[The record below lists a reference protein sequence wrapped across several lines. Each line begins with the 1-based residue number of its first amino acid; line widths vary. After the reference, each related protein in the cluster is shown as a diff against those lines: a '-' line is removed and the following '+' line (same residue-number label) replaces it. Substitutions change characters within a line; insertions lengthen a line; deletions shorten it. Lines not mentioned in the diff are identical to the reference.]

1 MRILSLPSHSPLKRI
16 IALGLTAFLALSAA
30 SILIGCSSNDD
41 AQRIHELEAEVDR
54 LQSQQS
60 TNSTD
65 QQTNNPQQESAAVH
79 SDDATIQSLS
89 DRAEDLISRANAA
102 EVPDDRN
109 TRIDAFFSL
118 DSEFNQLEAELDS
131 YENQKETEYR
141 NGSLNWDQYRS
152 LELQIEQIEDR
163 MESSQNS
170 LELRFGIDD

>member
-1 MRILSLPSHSPLKRI
+1 MRTFSLPSRSPLKKT
-16 IALGLTAFLALSAA
+16 IALGLAAFLALSAA
-30 SILIGCSSNDD
+30 SILVGCSNNDD
-41 AQRIHELEAEVDR
+41 AQRIQELEAEVDR

-65 QQTNNPQQESAAVH
+65 QQASNSQQESAAVH

-102 EVPDDRN
+102 EVPDDSN
-109 TRIDAFFSL
+109 IRIDVFFSL
-118 DSEFNQLEAELDS
+118 DSEFNQLETELDS

-163 MESSQNS
+163 MENSQNS

>member
-1 MRILSLPSHSPLKRI
+1 MRILSLPSPSPLKRI

-30 SILIGCSSNDD
+30 SILVGCSSNDD

-60 TNSTD
+60 TNSTNK
-65 QQTNNPQQESAAVH
+65 QTNNPPQESAAVH

-102 EVPDDRN
+102 EAPDDSN

-118 DSEFNQLEAELDS
+118 DSEFNQLETELDS
-131 YENQKETEYR
+131 YENQKEAEYR

-152 LELQIEQIEDR
+152 LELQIEQIEGR
-163 MESSQNS
+163 MENSQNS
-170 LELRFGIDD
+170 LEIRFGIDD